1 MGWRFRRT
9 LSMGGFRWTLS
20 KSGVGGSWGL
30 AGILRFGL
38 SPDGRRYVSV
48 RIPGTGAWWIKYYG
62 SGVRRPVV
70 TPTTGNPGPALPLP
84 PTPASPQ
91 IPSQPTSTNQP
102 WWNQPWWRKQ
112 KGP

>member
-48 RIPGTGAWWIKYYG
+48 RVPGTGVSWVKYYG
-62 SGVRRPVV
+62 RTIGSPSVGSGHGSPAPSMPQPSKQAGSQNPNRPG
-70 TPTTGNPGPALPLP
+70 TT
-84 PTPASPQ
+84 S
-91 IPSQPTSTNQP
+91 QP
-102 WWNQPWWRKQ
+102 WWNQPWWKQ